1 MNKLSIKF
9 SLTGILVIAFFLSM
23 ANLLYAQS
31 ERINWVSWEQAQDQ
45 MKTQKRKII
54 VDIITDRCM
63 WCKQMDNTT
72 FQDAKLV
79 KYINTNYYAIKFNAE
94 QATVINFKGKS
105 YDFIPK
111 GRSGIHELAI
121 EITNGK
127 LNSFPTLVVMDE
139 EFNTIQP
146 LSGFKSK
153 EELDIILNYFGGN
166 HHKSTPWSIYKESYI
181 ANRNSENNTVKKVNN
196 QN

>member
-23 ANLLYAQS
+23 ANLLYTQS

-139 EFNTIQP
+139 DFNTIQP

>member
-45 MKTQKRKII
+45 MKTQKRKIS
-54 VDIITDRCM
+54 VEIITDRCM

>member
-139 EFNTIQP
+139 DFNTIQP

-166 HHKSTPWSIYKESYI
+166 HHKSTPWSIYKESFI

>member
-139 EFNTIQP
+139 DFNTIQP

-166 HHKSTPWSIYKESYI
+166 HHKSTPWSIYKESYF

>member
-9 SLTGILVIAFFLSM
+9 SLTEILVIAFFLSM

-166 HHKSTPWSIYKESYI
+166 HHKSTPWSIYKESFI

>member
-153 EELDIILNYFGGN
+153 EELDIFWRQ
-166 HHKSTPWSIYKESYI
+166 SS
-181 ANRNSENNTVKKVNN
+181 
-196 QN
+196 

>member
-139 EFNTIQP
+139 DFNTIQP

>member
-45 MKTQKRKII
+45 MKTQTRKII

-139 EFNTIQP
+139 DFNTIQP

>member
-166 HHKSTPWSIYKESYI
+166 HHKSTPWSIYKESFI